1 MENKRILKIIAGLL
15 FGAGVGICVGVA
27 TQNVLSSILIGL
39 GLGLCMCVALNS
51 NKNN

>member
-1 MENKRILKIIAGLL
+1 MKDNRLVKIIAGLCI
-15 FGAGVGICVGVA
+15 GAGVGICVGVA
-27 TQNVLSSILIGL
+27 TQNVLSSILIGS